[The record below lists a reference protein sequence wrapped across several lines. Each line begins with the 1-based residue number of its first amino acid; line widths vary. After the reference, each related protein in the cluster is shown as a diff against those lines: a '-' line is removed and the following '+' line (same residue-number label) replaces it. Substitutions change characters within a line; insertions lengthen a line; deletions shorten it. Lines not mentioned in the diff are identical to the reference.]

1 MPVRRLLL
9 TAVLAAACGLSPVL
23 AAPQIQG
30 NRVAVAAP
38 DVQGYLD
45 GNFPRTEQALGG
57 LLSLTISE
65 PKVDLPPGN
74 RMALA
79 FDLAMATLGGAPVP
93 VGNVQLTSGLR
104 YDANT
109 QGFHLEQ
116 PSIDGFRPATPGAQL
131 DPRAR
136 GLLNAWLADYA
147 RQEPVYRIDPTLGQ
161 LLGALQVRS
170 AGVENGKVVLEF
182 NQDLDKLGP
191 AYLLGE

>member
-38 DVQGYLD
+38 DVQGYLY

-65 PKVDLPPGN
+65 PNVDLPPGN

-79 FDLAMATLGGAPVP
+79 FDLALATLGGAPVP

-170 AGVENGKVVLEF
+170 ARVENGKVVLEF

-191 AYLLGE
+191 AYLLDE